1 MIDYGEACPISKA
14 TSVLGER
21 WTLQIIREMMLG
33 ASRFSEFQRY
43 MPKISPSL
51 LNTRLQSL
59 EEAGVIYRKRI
70 AEQKG
75 FEYLLTPSGKAL
87 KPLMMELGKWG
98 MCYAF
103 DELEDDELNVY
114 AILRDIAVSLD
125 LDQLPAGD
133 CIFQFT
139 LDDVAEAPNHYIII
153 KDKPN
158 VATKP
163 EVCDE
168 NPGHEV
174 DVYFYSGIRTL
185 TEIWYGRLSV
195 AAARRRGELKVT
207 GPSIYTKH
215 INKWFPTSAFA
226 GAKIE
231 E

>member
-59 EEAGVIYRKRI
+59 EQAGVIYRKRI

-75 FEYLLTPSGKAL
+75 YEYLLSPSGKAL

-98 MCYAF
+98 MCFAF
-103 DELEDDELNVY
+103 DELEDEEMNAF
-114 AILRDIAVSLD
+114 AILRDIAVGLD

-133 CIFQFT
+133 CVFQFS
-139 LDDVAEAPNHYIII
+139 LNDVPETPNLYIII
-153 KDKPN
+153 KEKP
-158 VATKP
+158 ATAAHA

-174 DVYFYSGIRTL
+174 DVYFHSTIRCL
-185 TEIWYGRLSV
+185 TEIWFGKTSL
-195 AAARRRGELKVT
+195 AAARRRGEIKVT

-215 INKWFPTSAFA
+215 INKWFPVSTFA
-226 GAKIE
+226 GATIE
-231 E
+231 T